1 MKYPVLITYIRTLDR
16 GQELRYSLRSLK
28 NITNWNGDVFVVGDR
43 EAWFDNINHIPR
55 TRIIGKP
62 YLDQVTKLNHAVK
75 QIDSDKIIISMDD
88 VYILEPTEI
97 SFYTRG
103 ELVGGM
109 ENHYRRTKL
118 YTAEKL
124 RQQAKNALDYE
135 CHAPYLVDKDKFIQI
150 TDMILNDEQ
159 PKMLQWRSLYGNIY
173 NPPSQEFEDKKT
185 KTTNLMAGAVIST
198 QFYTKELEGLLP
210 VASEFEIVV

>member
-43 EAWFDNINHIPR
+43 EAWFKNIHHIHR

-88 VYILEPTEI
+88 VYILEPTKI

-103 ELVGGM
+103 ELVGGT

-159 PKMLQWRSLYGNIY
+159 PKMLQWRSLYGNTY

-185 KTTNLMAGAVIST
+185 KTSKLREGAIIST
-198 QFYTKELEGLLP
+198 QFYTRELDMLFPEP
-210 VASEFEIVV
+210 SIYEV

>member
-43 EAWFDNINHIPR
+43 EAWFKNIHHIHR

-103 ELVGGM
+103 ELVGGT

-150 TDMILNDEQ
+150 TDMILSDEQ
-159 PKMLQWRSLYGNIY
+159 PKMLQWRSLYGNTY

-185 KTTNLMAGAVIST
+185 KTSKLREGAIIST
-198 QFYTKELEGLLP
+198 QFYTRELDMLFPEP
-210 VASEFEIVV
+210 SIYEV